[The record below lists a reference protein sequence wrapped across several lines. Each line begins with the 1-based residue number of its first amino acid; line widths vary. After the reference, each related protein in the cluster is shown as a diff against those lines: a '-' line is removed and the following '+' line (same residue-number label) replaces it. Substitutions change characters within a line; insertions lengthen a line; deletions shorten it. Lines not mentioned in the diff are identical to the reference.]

1 MVVALVAGTAPGRRG
16 VAIATRSWP
25 AFVDRIAGLP
35 PADPWLDRDTVR
47 AERLRNAASARQ
59 SLAKLAAGPAMDKFL
74 GAAKMDARTAV
85 IRWGNIDRSIVLSS
99 AVFEPDDGRSYRLK
113 PGVRSIWVIGM
124 TLAQSLAMFLVPD
137 EPEVIEAAR
146 RAGGT
151 VVPQSLQTTN
161 SWGCRG
167 PEPDTTA
174 PVRILVLGDSM
185 MQGALVGN
193 TDTPP
198 AKLEYYLTQALK
210 AHVCVLN
217 TGHIGYS
224 IEQYDQTLRAL
235 GDRFGPDFVVVSV
248 SENDIGDLKDP
259 ALVRGGVLDRPHRGA
274 LQRTRMALSVRAR
287 GGSGRYLRAQEY
299 PPIPGSVLDDLQIR
313 CQALRGAFGIS
324 H

>member
-146 RAGGT
+146 R
-151 VVPQSLQTTN
+151 
-161 SWGCRG
+161 
-167 PEPDTTA
+167 TA
-174 PVRILVLGDSM
+174 APSFRSRYKRPI
-185 MQGALVGN
+185 
-193 TDTPP
+193 
-198 AKLEYYLTQALK
+198 
-210 AHVCVLN
+210 
-217 TGHIGYS
+217 
-224 IEQYDQTLRAL
+224 
-235 GDRFGPDFVVVSV
+235 
-248 SENDIGDLKDP
+248 
-259 ALVRGGVLDRPHRGA
+259 RGGVAGPSQTRRPPCESWCWET
-274 LQRTRMALSVRAR
+274 Q
-287 GGSGRYLRAQEY
+287 
-299 PPIPGSVLDDLQIR
+299 
-313 CQALRGAFGIS
+313 
-324 H
+324 